1 MANKNAYIQKNKL
14 VLDELK
20 SLKVEDA
27 IMGQFI
33 EQAGKVFIALA
44 KSKIRTKT
52 GNLRN
57 SIGFIQRDKSGYGKP
72 IRLIGARVY
81 GPYKGYHAHL
91 IEEGTADRSKER
103 KKNVTASGEK
113 YAPNI
118 GPARPFMRPAFEQ
131 GQTIYT
137 QIITKLTT
145 DYIAEKAKRAGMTTK

>member
-1 MANKNAYIQKNKL
+1 MQKNK
-14 VLDELK
+14 VVIDGLK
-20 SLKVEDA
+20 NMKVEPP

-52 GNLRN
+52 GNLRE
-57 SIGFIQRDKSGYGKP
+57 SIGFIQRDKSGYGKAM
-72 IRLIGARVY
+72 RLIGARVY

-103 KKNVTASGEK
+103 KKTVTATGEK

-131 GQTIYT
+131 GQSIYT
-137 QIITKLTT
+137 QILTKLTT
-145 DYIAEKAKRAGMTTK
+145 DYIADKAKKAGLKTK

>member
-1 MANKNAYIQKNKL
+1 MASKNAYMQKNKL
-14 VLDELK
+14 VVDGLK
-20 SLKVEDA
+20 AMKVEDA

-52 GNLRN
+52 GNLRE

-72 IRLIGARVY
+72 MRLIGARIY

-103 KKNVTASGEK
+103 KKSTTATGAK

-131 GQTIYT
+131 GKTIYT

-145 DYIAEKAKRAGMTTK
+145 DYIANKAKQAGLKTK

>member
-1 MANKNAYIQKNKL
+1 MQKNKL
-14 VLDELK
+14 VVDGLK
-20 SLKVEDA
+20 AMKVEDA

-52 GNLRN
+52 GNLRE

-72 IRLIGARVY
+72 MRLIGARIY

-103 KKNVTASGEK
+103 KKSTTATGAK

-131 GQTIYT
+131 GKTIYT

-145 DYIAEKAKRAGMTTK
+145 DYIANKAKQAGLKTK

>member
-1 MANKNAYIQKNKL
+1 MQKNKAIIDGL
-14 VLDELK
+14 RNM
-20 SLKVEDA
+20 KVEPP

-33 EQAGKVFIALA
+33 EQSGKVFVALA

-52 GNLRN
+52 GNLRE
-57 SIGFIQRDKSGYGKP
+57 SIGFIQRNKSGYAKAM
-72 IRLIGARVY
+72 RLIGARVY

-103 KKNVTASGEK
+103 KKTVTATGEK

-131 GQTIYT
+131 GQSIYT
-137 QIITKLTT
+137 QILTKLTT
-145 DYIAEKAKRAGMTTK
+145 DYIADKAKKAGLKTK

>member
-1 MANKNAYIQKNKL
+1 MQKNKL
-14 VLDELK
+14 VVDGLK
-20 SLKVEDA
+20 AMKVEDA

-52 GNLRN
+52 GNLRE
-57 SIGFIQRDKSGYGKP
+57 SIGFIERDKSGYGKP
-72 IRLIGARVY
+72 MRLIGARIY

-103 KKNVTASGEK
+103 KKSTTATGAK
-113 YAPNI
+113 YAPNV

-131 GQTIYT
+131 GKTIYT

-145 DYIAEKAKRAGMTTK
+145 DYIANKAKQAGLQINK

>member
-1 MANKNAYIQKNKL
+1 MQKNK
-14 VLDELK
+14 VVIDGLK
-20 SLKVEDA
+20 NMKVEPP

-52 GNLRN
+52 GNLRE
-57 SIGFIQRDKSGYGKP
+57 SIGFIQRDKSGYGKAM
-72 IRLIGARVY
+72 RLIGARVY

-103 KKNVTASGEK
+103 KKTVTATGEK
-113 YAPNI
+113 YAPNV

-131 GQTIYT
+131 GQSIYT
-137 QIITKLTT
+137 QILTKLTT
-145 DYIAEKAKRAGMTTK
+145 DYIADKAKKAGLKTK

>member
-1 MANKNAYIQKNKL
+1 MQKNKL
-14 VLDELK
+14 VVDGLK
-20 SLKVEDA
+20 AMKVEDA

-52 GNLRN
+52 GNLRE
-57 SIGFIQRDKSGYGKP
+57 SIGFIQRDKSGYGKSM
-72 IRLIGARVY
+72 RLIGARVY

-103 KKNVTASGEK
+103 KKSTTATGAK
-113 YAPNI
+113 YAPNV

-131 GQTIYT
+131 GKTIYT

-145 DYIAEKAKRAGMTTK
+145 DYIANKAKQAGLKTK

>member
-1 MANKNAYIQKNKL
+1 MQKNK
-14 VLDELK
+14 VVIDGLK
-20 SLKVEDA
+20 NMKVEPP

-52 GNLRN
+52 GNLRE
-57 SIGFIQRDKSGYGKP
+57 SIGFIQRDKSGYGKAM
-72 IRLIGARVY
+72 RLIGARVY

-103 KKNVTASGEK
+103 KKTVTATGDK
-113 YAPNI
+113 YAPNV

-131 GQTIYT
+131 GQSIYT
-137 QIITKLTT
+137 QILTKLTT
-145 DYIAEKAKRAGMTTK
+145 DYIADKAKKAGLKTK

>member
-1 MANKNAYIQKNKL
+1 MQKNKL
-14 VLDELK
+14 VVDGLK
-20 SLKVEDA
+20 AMKVEPS
-27 IMGQFI
+27 IMAQFI

-72 IRLIGARVY
+72 MRLIGARIY

-103 KKNVTASGEK
+103 KKSTKATGEK
-113 YAPNI
+113 YAPNV
-118 GPARPFMRPAFEQ
+118 GPAKPFMRPAFEQ
-131 GQTIYT
+131 GKTIYT
-137 QIITKLTT
+137 QILTKLTT
-145 DYIAEKAKRAGMTTK
+145 DYIANKAKQAGLKTK

>member
-1 MANKNAYIQKNKL
+1 MQKNKL
-14 VLDELK
+14 VVDGLK
-20 SLKVEDA
+20 AMKVEDA

-52 GNLRN
+52 GNLRE

-72 IRLIGARVY
+72 MRLIGARVY

-103 KKNVTASGEK
+103 KKSTTATGAK
-113 YAPNI
+113 YAPNV

-131 GQTIYT
+131 GKTIYT

-145 DYIAEKAKRAGMTTK
+145 DYIANKAKQAGLKTK

>member
-1 MANKNAYIQKNKL
+1 MQKNKL
-14 VLDELK
+14 VVDGLK
-20 SLKVEDA
+20 AMKVEDA

-52 GNLRN
+52 GNLRE

-72 IRLIGARVY
+72 MRLIGARIY

-103 KKNVTASGEK
+103 KKSTTATGAK
-113 YAPNI
+113 YAPNV

-131 GQTIYT
+131 GKTIYT

-145 DYIAEKAKRAGMTTK
+145 DYIANKAKQAGLKTK